1 MMGGMTRTAIVILLL
16 VLVACKESGPAP
28 KQEPASTPAPTEQ
41 KPAPPSNV
49 RPAATAEVPVNKWVR
64 TTGYDGKAYLG
75 FTYMDRVKG
84 LCIKGEFT
92 DGISDEEL
100 SKRLQ
105 KFPPSSF
112 EPYPD
117 GHAATP
123 LTDEEI
129 ARLKLPN
136 PPDWVSE
143 YR

>member
-1 MMGGMTRTAIVILLL
+1 MVRTAIVAALLFG
-16 VLVACKESGPAP
+16 VVACKKSDPAP
-28 KQEPASTPAPTEQ
+28 KPEPASGTATPTDKKPE
-41 KPAPPSNV
+41 PAPP
-49 RPAATAEVPVNKWVR
+49 AAAEVPVEKWVR

-92 DGISDEEL
+92 DGLSDEEL

-105 KFPPSSF
+105 GFPPSSF
-112 EPYPD
+112 EPYPE
-117 GHAATP
+117 GHPATP

-129 ARLKLPN
+129 QRLKLPN
-136 PPDWVSE
+136 PPDWVSA

>member
-1 MMGGMTRTAIVILLL
+1 MVRT
-16 VLVACKESGPAP
+16 VLVALLVCVVACKKS
-28 KQEPASTPAPTEQ
+28 EPASKEQPASGSA
-41 KPAPPSNV
+41 PAEKKEAPVPEP
-49 RPAATAEVPVNKWVR
+49 PAAAEVPVNAWVR

-92 DGISDEEL
+92 DGLSDEEL

-105 KFPPSSF
+105 DFPPSSF
-112 EPYPD
+112 EPYPE

-123 LTDEEI
+123 LSPDEV

-136 PPDWVSE
+136 PPDWVSA
-143 YR
+143 YN